1 MISLQFD
8 TRRPATQEDIE
19 EFLLRAEDRGRAA
32 GDLFVFVRMD
42 PSESPPFILLRETLD
57 ASIYLGCIV
66 DRAGH
71 PKAWIEIWVQNIDR
85 VAFSFRAQLEP
96 LTNSIL
102 DRRWTERVA
111 MFRNAEARRQSFET
125 GAEFRFIRYLR

>member
-8 TRRPATQEDIE
+8 KAQPLKGYRGVS
-19 EFLLRAEDRGRAA
+19 LRAEDRDAPLA
-32 GDLFVFVRMD
+32 ICLFVRMD
-42 PSESPPFILLRETLD
+42 SSESPPFILLRETMD

-71 PKAWIEIWVQNIDR
+71 PKAWIEIWVQNVDR

-111 MFRNAEARRQSFET
+111 MFRTLKASDNS
-125 GAEFRFIRYLR
+125 